1 MKNARSIIIRPLV
14 TEKGSQVREAE
25 NKYLFSVAVTANK
38 IEIKRA
44 VEEIF
49 NVKVKSVQTA
59 TVHGKVKRLGVY
71 SGKRPDWKKAVVT
84 LEPGQTIDLFEQ
96 V

>member
-1 MKNARSIIIRPLV
+1 MRDPRSIILRPLV
-14 TEKGSQVREAE
+14 TEKGSKLRELG
-25 NKYLFSVAVTANK
+25 NKYLFSVASDANR

-49 NVKVKSVQTA
+49 RVKVKNVRTI
-59 TVHGKVKRLGVY
+59 VMHGKVKRMGIFA
-71 SGKRPDWKKAVVT
+71 GKRPDWKKAVVT
-84 LEPGQTIDLFEQ
+84 LAEGQSIDLFEQ

>member
-1 MKNARSIIIRPLV
+1 VKNARSIILRPLV
-14 TEKGSQVREAE
+14 TEKGSQMREGE
-25 NKYLFSVAVTANK
+25 NKYLFSVALNANK

-49 NVKVKSVQTA
+49 DVKVKSVKTA
-59 TVHGKVKRLGVY
+59 RVHGKVKRLGVY
-71 SGKRPDWKKAVVT
+71 EGKRPDWKKAVVT
-84 LEPGQTIDLFEQ
+84 LEPGQSIDLFEQ

>member
-1 MKNARSIIIRPLV
+1 LREARSIIMKPLV
-14 TEKGSQVREAE
+14 TEKGSRMRETE
-25 NKYLFSVAVTANK
+25 NKYLFQVAVDANR

-49 NVKVKSVQTA
+49 NVKVKGVKTMV
-59 TVHGKVKRLGVY
+59 VHGKVKRMGVF

-84 LEPGQTIDLFEQ
+84 LQEGQSIDLFEQ

>member
-14 TEKGSQVREAE
+14 TEKGSQIREAE

-49 NVKVKSVQTA
+49 NVKVKSVKTA

-71 SGKRPDWKKAVVT
+71 QGKRPDWKKAVVT
-84 LEPGQTIDLFEQ
+84 LEAGQTIDLFEQ

>member
-1 MKNARSIIIRPLV
+1 MKNPRSVVLKPLV
-14 TEKGSQVREAE
+14 TEKGSKLREE
-25 NKYLFSVAVTANK
+25 GNKYLFSVVSDANK

-49 NVKVKSVQTA
+49 NVKVRDVQTL
-59 TVHGKVKRLGVY
+59 VMHGKVKRMGAFE
-71 SGKRPDWKKAVVT
+71 GKRPDWKKAVVT
-84 LEPGQTIDLFEQ
+84 LEEGQSIDLFEQ

>member
-1 MKNARSIIIRPLV
+1 MKNARSIIIKPLV

-25 NKYLFSVAVTANK
+25 NKYLFSVAKTANK

-49 NVKVKSVQTA
+49 DVKVKSVKTA

>member
-1 MKNARSIIIRPLV
+1 VKNARSIIIRPLV
-14 TEKGSQVREAE
+14 TEKGSQIREQE
-25 NKYLFSVAVTANK
+25 NKYLFSVAMTANK

-44 VEEIF
+44 VEDIF
-49 NVKVKSVQTA
+49 NVKVKSVKTA

-71 SGKRPDWKKAVVT
+71 EGKRPDWKKAVVT
-84 LEPGQTIDLFEQ
+84 LEAGQTIDLFEQ

>member
-1 MKNARSIIIRPLV
+1 VILRPLV
-14 TEKGSQVREAE
+14 TEKGSRLREAG
-25 NKYLFSVAVTANK
+25 NKYLFGVVLDANR
-38 IEIKRA
+38 IEIKNA

-49 NVKVKSVQTA
+49 NVKVKSVKTIR
-59 TVHGKVKRLGVY
+59 VHGKIKRMGAF

-84 LEPGQTIDLFEQ
+84 LEEGQSIDLFEQ